1 MWNYRVIQHTDNTA
15 NTIYY
20 QIHEV
25 YYDNDSDENPTSMTV
40 TGVSPFG
47 ESTEELSHSMIHMMS
62 ALTKPVLDVKIF
74 DTIERTEE
82 TKLAVEQISKI
93 GRDNV

>member
-15 NTIYY
+15 NSIYY

-25 YYDNDSDENPTSMTV
+25 YYDSDENPTSMTV
-40 TGVSPFG
+40 NGVSPFG
-47 ESTEELSHSMIHMMS
+47 ESTEELSHSMIHMMG

-74 DTIERTEE
+74 DTIERTED

-93 GRDNV
+93 GHKDV